1 MRLVSNN
8 SLVTTVLLVPG
19 VADHV
24 LLLLLGVRRDGQL
37 RIGAELDRLDVVEDG
52 RRGNGLH
59 TVVKRRLP
67 VGQELLVLL
76 VLLLLLHL
84 SDEGDGE
91 ALGRV
96 RREGARPERDLLA
109 ADAGQLLLG
118 GKGTVI
124 QYRGSPCPNFRL
136 LSSGLVMTI

>member
-59 TVVKRRLP
+59 TVVKRWLP
-67 VGQELLVLL
+67 VGQELLVL
-76 VLLLLLHL
+76 LLLLLHL